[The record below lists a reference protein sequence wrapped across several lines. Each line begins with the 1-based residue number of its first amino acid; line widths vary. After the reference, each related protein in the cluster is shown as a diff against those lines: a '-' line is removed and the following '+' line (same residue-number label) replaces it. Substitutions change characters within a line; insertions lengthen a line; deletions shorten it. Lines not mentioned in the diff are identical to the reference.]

1 MQILIYAMVYLG
13 SALMVYNIYGFI
25 RFARYVKELKSWDNN
40 SYILYVPIFLLVF
53 FLTGYL
59 VIGLFGKPDLMM
71 AGVLFGGSIFVQ
83 IMYRLLNR
91 IVREVVMSEQLKAEL
106 LAAEESSRAKSSFL
120 AGISHE
126 MRTPMNVILGMD
138 ALALKNPSL
147 PDETRDQLEK
157 IGYSAHHL
165 SSLINNLLD
174 LQETGKDKSVSGA
187 QMLSLKEAM
196 DQINAVYSAC
206 CSEKGLEFRYT
217 GSPEAEEAYAGDAF
231 ELKRALMNILDN
243 AVKFTD
249 APGTVR
255 FLLEAETQGEEG
267 SVLHFTIEDTG
278 VGIDPAFLPKIFDAF
293 AQEDQSATSRFSG
306 SGVGLTAACSIIS
319 GMGGKIEA
327 KSQKNEG
334 STFLV
339 TIPMIAAPVRES
351 TITPEVSA
359 EDHYEPEEVLEG
371 CRILVVDDIDDN
383 AEIVSDLLEIAGAE
397 SDRAENGQIAV
408 DMFAGSAVGA
418 YDAVL
423 MDLRMPVMDGLEAT
437 RRIRALDRK
446 DAKNVPIIALSANA
460 YDSDVQ
466 NSLKAGMNSHLAKPA
481 DADLLYAELAGWI
494 RKTSGEEAKN
504 SND

>member
-106 LAAEESSRAKSSFL
+106 LAAEESSRAKASFL

-138 ALALKNPSL
+138 ALALKNPALSA
-147 PDETRDQLEK
+147 ETRDQLEK
-157 IGYSAHHL
+157 IGYSARHL
-165 SSLINNLLD
+165 SRLINNLLD
-174 LQETGKDKSVSGA
+174 LQETEKDKPA
-187 QMLSLKEAM
+187 KDTQMLSLKEAL
-196 DQINAVYSAC
+196 DQINAVYSAS
-206 CSEKGLEFRYT
+206 CSEKGLEYRFT
-217 GSPEAEEAYAGDAF
+217 GSPEAEEAYTGDAF
-231 ELKRALMNILDN
+231 QLERALMNIVDN

-249 APGTVR
+249 VPGTVQ
-255 FLLEAETQGEEG
+255 FLVEPGSPEED
-267 SVLHFTIEDTG
+267 SRVMHFTIADTG
-278 VGIDPAFLPKIFDAF
+278 VGIDPEFLPKIFDAF
-293 AQEDQSATSRFSG
+293 TQEDQSSTSRFGG
-306 SGVGLTAACSIIS
+306 SGVGLTAAYSIIS
-319 GMGGKIEA
+319 GMGGRIEV
-327 KSQKNEG
+327 KSRKNEG
-334 STFLV
+334 STFIV
-339 TIPMIAAPVRES
+339 TIPMISAPAAESIPEDPV
-351 TITPEVSA
+351 
-359 EDHYEPEEVLEG
+359 EDHYDPEEVLQG
-371 CRILVVDDIDDN
+371 RQILVVDDIDDN